1 LWCVTLNGILIIGR
15 LSRKE
20 GESAEHLKR
29 LQEEL
34 QKVKTDLSNTEGKMQ
49 YLENELEHVTKAKEV
64 ASESCLKAKQDV
76 LTNFGELVE
85 TELQCSICSELFVS
99 VSD

>member
-1 LWCVTLNGILIIGR
+1 MR
-15 LSRKE
+15 
-20 GESAEHLKR
+20 R

-34 QKVKTDLSNTEGKMQ
+34 QKVKTDLSNAEGKKQ
-49 YLENELEHVTKAKEV
+49 CLEKELEQITKAKED
-64 ASESCLKAKQDV
+64 ASESCLRAKQDV